1 MTLDDL
7 MNIVI
12 ANTEPAI
19 QDVRQ
24 LFREYAAS
32 LSFTLCFQG
41 FEEELASLPG
51 KYASPHGKLLLAI
64 SEDGSAVGCV
74 GLRPLDED
82 TAEIKRL
89 YVCPACRRNGTGR
102 KLMEVVLNEAKSIG
116 YRRVRLDTVS
126 SMVEANR
133 LYDSFG
139 FREITPYCENPLPGA
154 RFLEMRFEGGRIL

>member
-1 MTLDDL
+1 

-12 ANTEPAI
+12 ANSEPAI

-32 LSFTLCFQG
+32 LSFNLCFQG
-41 FEEELASLPG
+41 FEEELASVPG
-51 KYASPHGKLLLAI
+51 KYASPHGRLLLAI

-74 GLRPLDED
+74 GLRPLNDE

-89 YVCPACRRNGTGR
+89 YVRPAFRIDGIGR
-102 KLMEVVLNEAKSIG
+102 KLMEYVLHEAKAIG
-116 YRRVRLDTVS
+116 YHLLRLDTVS

-133 LYDSFG
+133 LYDSLG
-139 FREITPYCENPLPGA
+139 FREIAPYCENPLPGA
-154 RFLEMRFEGGRIL
+154 RFLEMQFEEQRSS